1 VKFLLRVVLWAYLS
15 YLAISILVV
24 TPALNFLAPW
34 AVQKYLGRELQTEI
48 ILFNPFTLSL
58 EVKQAEMPEH
68 DGERFLGLGRGLVD
82 VSVESLWQPGVV
94 IDAIDI
100 DHLFLHLR
108 RLEPDRY
115 NFSDLLPAASGEEPP
130 PPAEAESGLPGITVH
145 DLDFHAEQIRV
156 TDEARDKPFDT
167 YWDGLAFHVDELST
181 VVVEGRP
188 SSLSLTDEA
197 GGTLDWEGDISI
209 EGAQSRGRIAISN
222 LSLAP
227 AWRFI
232 EPWVTFQLTDGR
244 LNVNGAYELAWKE
257 ALSYRVTDGA
267 VEVEN
272 LDLQPVGSAA
282 LPDTYIRLHS
292 LLASGITIDGNS
304 QHARV
309 ESVLIGN
316 PDLRGW
322 SEGARVS
329 LIEKFAIDLGDSEA
343 AGEETG
349 EEKPWTAEIAGIRLQ
364 EGRVQWR
371 SEFTDPPVMRVSP
384 IEASVENLRWP
395 FEGES
400 PLSLELAI
408 NEQTSLTLDGSLALA
423 SGDGGIR
430 YQLDALP
437 LPWFNPNLPSALQA
451 DITGGLVYVGGDV
464 ALAGFTPTTIKSS
477 GDIDDFSGKIKDV
490 ETNLSSWDRVRW
502 EGVAVDLPG
511 RSVQLDRLYIKNFSG
526 RLHIYEDGTINS
538 QRAWQQELS
547 EAGDSGS
554 DTGEVAATAEDTQ
567 SPEAPWRV
575 DIPAI
580 YVTDSELDFMDES
593 LPIKFRTII
602 GDLNGDVLGLSSAPD
617 GRAQVNLK
625 GAVDGY
631 APVALTGT
639 AAPLSDPP
647 AIDLRLTFDGVDM
660 ALLTPYSGT
669 YAGRS
674 IERGILN
681 LDLEYSLENNHLEGK
696 NEILINRMKLGE
708 RVDSDRAVDLPLD
721 LAVALLTDLN
731 GIIDL
736 SVPVSGDVDNPE
748 FSIGGV
754 VFSALVNLIT
764 KAVTAPF
771 NLLASLVNSEE
782 DLQRVNFD
790 AGSAALK
797 DSAQN
802 KLGELAAAL
811 TQRPALTLLIA
822 GRFNP
827 TSDRAALQQRLL
839 DEQLLAAGLTADD
852 LQEKGASWEEA
863 VAGLYAAAFPD
874 QEETPDQDP
883 PAPPQQY
890 RKLAE
895 RIEITDAQLLAL
907 TNERAIAVKQYLVN
921 EAQIAADRAV
931 IEQVATTDEVNTFSG
946 VELSLD
952 T

>member
-1 VKFLLRVVLWAYLS
+1 
-15 YLAISILVV
+15 
-24 TPALNFLAPW
+24 
-34 AVQKYLGRELQTEI
+34 
-48 ILFNPFTLSL
+48 
-58 EVKQAEMPEH
+58 
-68 DGERFLGLGRGLVD
+68 
-82 VSVESLWQPGVV
+82 
-94 IDAIDI
+94 
-100 DHLFLHLR
+100 
-108 RLEPDRY
+108 
-115 NFSDLLPAASGEEPP
+115 
-130 PPAEAESGLPGITVH
+130 
-145 DLDFHAEQIRV
+145 
-156 TDEARDKPFDT
+156 
-167 YWDGLAFHVDELST
+167 
-181 VVVEGRP
+181 
-188 SSLSLTDEA
+188 
-197 GGTLDWEGDISI
+197 
-209 EGAQSRGRIAISN
+209 
-222 LSLAP
+222 
-227 AWRFI
+227 
-232 EPWVTFQLTDGR
+232 
-244 LNVNGAYELAWKE
+244 
-257 ALSYRVTDGA
+257 
-267 VEVEN
+267 
-272 LDLQPVGSAA
+272 
-282 LPDTYIRLHS
+282 
-292 LLASGITIDGNS
+292 
-304 QHARV
+304 
-309 ESVLIGN
+309 
-316 PDLRGW
+316 
-322 SEGARVS
+322 
-329 LIEKFAIDLGDSEA
+329 
-343 AGEETG
+343 
-349 EEKPWTAEIAGIRLQ
+349 
-364 EGRVQWR
+364 
-371 SEFTDPPVMRVSP
+371 
-384 IEASVENLRWP
+384 
-395 FEGES
+395 
-400 PLSLELAI
+400 
-408 NEQTSLTLDGSLALA
+408 
-423 SGDGGIR
+423 
-430 YQLDALP
+430 
-437 LPWFNPNLPSALQA
+437 
-451 DITGGLVYVGGDV
+451 
-464 ALAGFTPTTIKSS
+464 
-477 GDIDDFSGKIKDV
+477 
-490 ETNLSSWDRVRW
+490 
-502 EGVAVDLPG
+502 
-511 RSVQLDRLYIKNFSG
+511 
-526 RLHIYEDGTINS
+526 
-538 QRAWQQELS
+538 
-547 EAGDSGS
+547 
-554 DTGEVAATAEDTQ
+554 
-567 SPEAPWRV
+567 
-575 DIPAI
+575 
-580 YVTDSELDFMDES
+580 
-593 LPIKFRTII
+593 
-602 GDLNGDVLGLSSAPD
+602 
-617 GRAQVNLK
+617 
-625 GAVDGY
+625 
-631 APVALTGT
+631 
-639 AAPLSDPP
+639 
-647 AIDLRLTFDGVDM
+647 M

-797 DSAQN
+797 DTAQN